1 MNRSSDISGS
11 VRIALVDGDRAFCAG
26 FSSKLRRS
34 RAVYSVDEFNHAED
48 FWRASARRMYDLLFL
63 DLQLPGTD
71 GLSLLSMLEK
81 RRNKPR
87 PIVLTGVEDELEIL
101 KAFRRGAVGY
111 ILKRELHQLRD
122 LIGMAVSDG
131 AVVTS
136 RIAQV
141 LINHVV
147 SDRQVARPL
156 STREHQVLELLVSD
170 LSTDDVARIMG
181 ISPHT
186 MRKHIRNI
194 YCKLE
199 VNSRMG
205 LAIKAKEIGLL

>member
-1 MNRSSDISGS
+1 
-11 VRIALVDGDRAFCAG
+11 
-26 FSSKLRRS
+26 
-34 RAVYSVDEFNHAED
+34 
-48 FWRASARRMYDLLFL
+48 
-63 DLQLPGTD
+63 
-71 GLSLLSMLEK
+71 
-81 RRNKPR
+81 
-87 PIVLTGVEDELEIL
+87 
-101 KAFRRGAVGY
+101 
-111 ILKRELHQLRD
+111 
-122 LIGMAVSDG
+122 MAVSGG

-141 LINHVV
+141 LINHVI
-147 SDRQVARPL
+147 SDRQIARPL

-205 LAIKAKEIGLL
+205 LAIKAKELGLL